1 MASRAFK
8 DINLSFKRHPVTN
21 DVVVIRDE
29 DAIKRSVKN
38 IIFTILGEKPFNP
51 NFGSVI
57 NDSLFELNTSLNE
70 IRIAD
75 EINSSLLNH
84 EPRIANIDATVE
96 IMPDSNEMNCTVQYD
111 IVGIPAPTQ
120 TVDVLLFPASC
131 LLYTSPSPRDLVIS
145 RMPSSA

>member
-21 DVVVIRDE
+21 DVLTVSNE

-38 IIFTILGEKPFNP
+38 IIFTILGEKPFEP

-57 NDSLFELNTSLNE
+57 SQSLFDLNTNLNE
-70 IRIAD
+70 IRISD
-75 EINSSLLNH
+75 EIQQSLLNY
-84 EPRIANIDATVE
+84 EPRIDNIVVTASIYPE
-96 IMPDSNEMNCTVQYD
+96 SNELNCVVQYE

-120 TVDVLLFPASC
+120 EVDVLLFPA
-131 LLYTSPSPRDLVIS
+131 RV
-145 RMPSSA
+145 

>member
-38 IIFTILGEKPFNP
+38 IIFTILGEKPFEP

-57 NDSLFELNTSLNE
+57 NDSLFELDTTLNQVRISDEITQSLN
-70 IRIAD
+70 
-75 EINSSLLNH
+75 SY
-84 EPRIANIDATVE
+84 EPRIDNIEVTVQ
-96 IMPDSNEMNCTVQYD
+96 IYADSNELNCTVQYD

-120 TVDVLLFPASC
+120 EVDVLLFPA
-131 LLYTSPSPRDLVIS
+131 RV
-145 RMPSSA
+145 